1 MEPTMNTAP
10 AKSSKLIIWIIVVIV
25 IIVGIMLAMKN
36 RTEAPVSENTLGEN
50 PTNSQLQASVGDALN
65 VDNEASLKE
74 IDQEFQ

>member
-1 MEPTMNTAP
+1 MNTAP